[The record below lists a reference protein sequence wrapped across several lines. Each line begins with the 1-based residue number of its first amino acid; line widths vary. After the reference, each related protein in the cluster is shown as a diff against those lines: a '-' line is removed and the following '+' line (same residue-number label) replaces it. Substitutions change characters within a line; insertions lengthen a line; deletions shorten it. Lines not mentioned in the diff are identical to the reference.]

1 MRKMRELP
9 MRVCHRNSW
18 THRANEQPNGT
29 SPIHSATR
37 APASNF
43 LASFVIDSSASKLG
57 EFVGRLRE
65 YKQKGL
71 GELAARAKRTFENA
85 SQKLD
90 EMRARHEQLKADLQD
105 REGKLTRK
113 ERMVAEIDAN
123 IEYRWVSLG
132 LRGMHMRTA
141 ELSGSTSRVSLAL

>member
-1 MRKMRELP
+1 M
-9 MRVCHRNSW
+9 
-18 THRANEQPNGT
+18 
-29 SPIHSATR
+29 
-37 APASNF
+37 
-43 LASFVIDSSASKLG
+43 
-57 EFVGRLRE
+57 GRLRE